1 MAAMSTALTQFSDK
15 ENSRTYT
22 TSGHTSVKPK
32 LVIQKRRVPTGNQVI
47 QEDTISVIHGT
58 EDSNGV
64 VLSQKVSFQ
73 VTVRQPVT
81 AADTAVA
88 DALAIFKDMIAGDEF
103 ANTVTSSE
111 YLS

>member
-1 MAAMSTALTQFSDK
+1 MAAMSTALTEFSDK
-15 ENSRTYT
+15 ENSRTYV

-32 LVIQKRRVPTGNQVI
+32 LVIQKRRVPTGNQVM
-47 QEDTISVIHGT
+47 QEDTVTVIHGT
-58 EDSNGV
+58 EDSDGL

-73 VTVRQPVT
+73 ATIRQPVT

-88 DALAIFKDMIAGDEF
+88 DALAIFKDIIAGDEF
-103 ANTVTSSE
+103 AATVTTSK